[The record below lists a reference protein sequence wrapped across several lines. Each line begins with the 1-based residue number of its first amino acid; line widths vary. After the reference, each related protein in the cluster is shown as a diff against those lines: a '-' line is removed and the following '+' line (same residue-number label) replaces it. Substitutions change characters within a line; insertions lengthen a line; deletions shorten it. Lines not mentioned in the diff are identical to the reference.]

1 MAKGKWILRMATNTE
16 VIGSMTLGPV
26 KVCVF
31 MLMVIVVRED
41 IHKSFIILL
50 SFAVYGVD
58 ILFK

>member
-1 MAKGKWILRMATNTE
+1 MVTNTQ